1 MIALQENPVFNTQME
16 EILTTTEVHAREV
29 NNRFRLLLENDS
41 ALQGTKANRLKTA
54 AITLET
60 SKWQGDTAPFLYTL
74 SFDSP
79 LNQFEELILDKPLT
93 ITEAQR
99 TALQDAEISVQEIQE
114 EIIILRA
121 DGFKPNINIP
131 IKIGM
136 R

>member
-41 ALQGTKANRLKTA
+41 VLQGTKANRLKTA

-60 SKWQGDTAPFLYTL
+60 SKWQGDTAPFLYIL

-114 EIIILRA
+114 EIIVLRA